1 MRFSCGKFLN
11 IDYFKNYVGT
21 YTTFVCR
28 IILCIFLLV
37 FALLAAIVVAA
48 SEEELSARCNLPKRV
63 KKMNQALGF
72 PTCATFLFDIDKI
85 LTNSA
90 AIQANADQIA
100 FNNPPPP
107 PCKPNG
113 RKTFHVMYLGY

>member
-1 MRFSCGKFLN
+1 MRFSCGKCLN
-11 IDYFKNYVGT
+11 IDYFKNYVGIQLS
-21 YTTFVCR
+21 YVGL
-28 IILCIFLLV
+28 LCVFLLV

-48 SEEELSARCNLPKRV
+48 SEEELRGRCILPKRV

-113 RKTFHVMYLGY
+113 RKTFPFT